1 MAETQYFRYVTEIAI
16 KADATEESLTPSCE
30 NANSREK
37 RQILPRPVFSS
48 E

>member
-1 MAETQYFRYVTEIAI
+1 MVTEIAI
-16 KADATEESLTPSCE
+16 KADATEESLTSSWE

-37 RQILPRPVFSS
+37 RQILRWPVASS